1 MYKAIRSGRKIMIDF
16 NTSAF
21 AGAALQLDMAREWHY
36 ED

>member
-21 AGAALQLDMAREWHY
+21 AGAALQLDMTREWHY